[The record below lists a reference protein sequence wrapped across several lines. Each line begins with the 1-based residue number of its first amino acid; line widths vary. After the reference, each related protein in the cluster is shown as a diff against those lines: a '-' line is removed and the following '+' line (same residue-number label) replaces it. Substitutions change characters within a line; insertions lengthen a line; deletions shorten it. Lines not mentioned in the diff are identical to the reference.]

1 MGRRTAMRRF
11 GRRDEA
17 TWIEA
22 GGRVVRLLPDDRE
35 EVRHQRF
42 VVRTATGQNLLVAH
56 NLEVSERVPLG
67 MADRVGFR
75 GLYAWNDLGGTVHW
89 THHDPRGEEEGGWI
103 EFRRRR
109 YD

>member
-1 MGRRTAMRRF
+1 MARREAAVRF
-11 GRRDEA
+11 GKRDEG

-22 GGRVVRLLPDDRE
+22 RGRVVRLLTDDH
-35 EVRHQRF
+35 EVARHQRF
-42 VVRTATGQNLLVAH
+42 VVRTAAGQDLLIAH
-56 NLEVSERVPLG
+56 NLEVSGRVPVG
-67 MADRVGFR
+67 MADRVSFR
-75 GLYAWNDLGGTVHW
+75 GVYAWNDLGGTVHW